1 MMRCTPIFVAAC
13 LVAPFWPQLGAP
25 AHAQGADY
33 CAIYAAAVTADS
45 GTAVP
50 VVSESLLADWNSALP
65 CLIKVLRGLKS
76 EVGPQPMTPQTRSK
90 MLSLTGAF
98 RSIILKFSDPND
110 PKKVAEMNA
119 FIRRFRDL
127 DDVDTISVL
136 SWGARS
142 DSPDI
147 RANSLLIL
155 GNVIDNTTICVPL
168 AHLNDPS
175 LMKSASGVSGRA
187 NLLSLL
193 AVVAPWAYKENS
205 ENIAR
210 TRASIVAQID
220 SNDPN
225 LKGTVARL
233 ENVAVRL
240 GNNTETSNRSVPMPE
255 PWRLPCKAYVEGFVP
270 KLPSLDNVQ
279 Y

>member
-1 MMRCTPIFVAAC
+1 MTRSTPIFVAAC
-13 LVAPFWPQLGAP
+13 MVAAFGLQPGNTAR
-25 AHAQGADY
+25 AQGADN
-33 CAIYAAAVTADS
+33 CAIYAYAVTTDS
-45 GTAVP
+45 ATAVP
-50 VVSESLLADWNSALP
+50 VVSDSLLTDWNTALP
-65 CLIKVLRGLKS
+65 CLIKILRGLKG

-110 PKKVAEMNA
+110 PKKVAEMDA
-119 FIRRFRDL
+119 FIKRFRDL
-127 DDVDTISVL
+127 DDIDVISVL

-142 DSPDI
+142 DSPDL
-147 RANSLLIL
+147 RSNSLLIL
-155 GNVIDNTTICVPL
+155 GNVIDNTTVCVPL
-168 AHLNDPS
+168 AHLNDPN
-175 LMKSASGVSGRA
+175 LMKSPSGVNGRA

-193 AVVAPWAYKENS
+193 SVVAPWAYRENS

-210 TRASIVAQID
+210 TRASIAAQVD

-233 ENVAVRL
+233 ENIAIRL
-240 GNNTETSNRSVPMPE
+240 GNNTETSNRSAPMPE
-255 PWRLPCKAYVEGFVP
+255 AWRLPCKTYVEGFVP
-270 KLPSLDNVQ
+270 KLPSLENVR

>member
-1 MMRCTPIFVAAC
+1 
-13 LVAPFWPQLGAP
+13 L
-25 AHAQGADY
+25 
-33 CAIYAAAVTADS
+33 
-45 GTAVP
+45 
-50 VVSESLLADWNSALP
+50 
-65 CLIKVLRGLKS
+65 
-76 EVGPQPMTPQTRSK
+76 
-90 MLSLTGAF
+90 LSLTGAF

-110 PKKVAEMNA
+110 PRKVAEMNA
-119 FIRRFRDL
+119 FIRKFRDL
-127 DDVDTISVL
+127 DNIDVVSVL

-147 RANSLLIL
+147 RSNSLLIL

-168 AHLNDPS
+168 THLNDPS
-175 LMKSASGVSGRA
+175 LMKSPSGVNGRA

-193 AVVAPWAYKENS
+193 SVVAPWAYKENS

-210 TRASIVAQID
+210 TRASIAAQVD

-233 ENVAVRL
+233 ENIAIRL

-255 PWRLPCKAYVEGFVP
+255 AWRLTCKAYVEGFVP
-270 KLPSLDNVQ
+270 KLPSFENVQ

>member
-1 MMRCTPIFVAAC
+1 MTHRTPIFVAVC
-13 LVAPFWPQLGAP
+13 LVAVSGLRPGTPVR
-25 AHAQGADY
+25 AQNADY

-45 GTAVP
+45 AATVP
-50 VVSESLLADWNSALP
+50 VVSESLLADWNAALP
-65 CLIKVLRGLKS
+65 CLIKVLRSLKG
-76 EVGPQPMTPQTRSK
+76 EVGPQPMTPETRSK

-119 FIRRFRDL
+119 FIKKFRDL
-127 DDVDTISVL
+127 DDVDAISVL

-168 AHLNDPS
+168 AHLNDPN
-175 LMKSASGVSGRA
+175 LMKSPSGVNGRA

-210 TRASIVAQID
+210 TRASIAAQVD

-233 ENVAVRL
+233 ENVATRL

-255 PWRLPCKAYVEGFVP
+255 TWRLPCKAYVEGFVP
-270 KLPSLDNVQ
+270 KLPSLENVQ